1 MTKTKIRTMRKLMFA
16 AGAAALC
23 LGAAFIPASPGQAQG
38 KKIVLGLPGIPPIFA
53 TVNAYVAQKEG
64 LFKKYGV
71 DVELRPFDNG
81 TAAAR
86 AVIAGDIAMS
96 MSPTPPV
103 INQVSNAGVPLVAI
117 FGMNN
122 PDWILATTEPGKTC
136 KDVAGQSVGV
146 DSIGGARSTALRAM
160 LVGCP
165 GVTIDQ
171 THQVA
176 LGSNTAPAMIAGQL
190 SFGVLHLDDVA
201 VIESQGKKVYTV
213 LAMKNTNPNSHYL
226 LYVVGRDQLAAN
238 RDAYVRAIAGLIAAD
253 RFMQDPKNAEAVAQ
267 AASIT
272 GHNETISKAALKEF
286 LAIDFWP
293 TDNDGMNRKKI
304 EAVAALMKKVGAI
317 KPDKQPVAYDK
328 LVDLTVW
335 KDAEAIVK

>member
-1 MTKTKIRTMRKLMFA
+1 MIGTLTKFA
-16 AGAAALC
+16 ACTAAICLAFALAPNDGAH
-23 LGAAFIPASPGQAQG
+23 AQG
-38 KKIVLGLPGIPPIFA
+38 KKVMLAVPGIPPIFA
-53 TVNAYVAQKEG
+53 AVNAYVAQKQG
-64 LFKKYGV
+64 FFKKYGA
-71 DVELRPFDNG
+71 DVEIRAFDNG

-86 AVIAGDIAMS
+86 AVVAGDIDIAQ
-96 MSPTPPV
+96 SPTPPV

-122 PDWILATTEPGKTC
+122 PDWILATTKPNQTC

-165 GVTIDQ
+165 GVKINQ
-171 THQVA
+171 VEQVA

-201 VIESQGKKVYTV
+201 VIEAQGKKVYTL
-213 LAMKNTNPNSHYL
+213 LAMKNTNPESHYL
-226 LYVVGRDQLAAN
+226 LYVVRKDHLAAN
-238 RDAYVRAIAGLIAAD
+238 RDAYVRTIAGLIAAD
-253 RFMQDPKNAEAVAQ
+253 RFMRDPKNADAVAQ
-267 AASIT
+267 AAAIT
-272 GHNETISKAALKEF
+272 GHSIAISKAALKEF

-293 TDNDGMNRKKI
+293 TDNDGMDRKKI

-317 KPDKQPVAYDK
+317 KPDKQPVAYDE
-328 LVDLTVW
+328 LVDPGIW
-335 KDAEAIVK
+335 KAADAMVK

>member
-1 MTKTKIRTMRKLMFA
+1 MREKKTMIRRVTMLLA
-16 AGAAALC
+16 CAGVFCLAVAL
-23 LGAAFIPASPGQAQG
+23 ARNNPAQAQG
-38 KKIVLGLPGIPPIFA
+38 KKIVLAVPGIPPIFA
-53 TVNAYVAQKEG
+53 DVNVYVAQKQDF
-64 LFKKYGV
+64 FKKYGAH
-71 DVELRPFDNG
+71 VEIRQFDNG

-86 AVIAGDIAMS
+86 AVIAGDIDIS

-122 PDWILATTEPGKTC
+122 PDWILATTEPDKTC

-146 DSIGGARSTALRAM
+146 DAIGGARSTALRAM

-165 GVTIDQ
+165 GVKIDQ

-201 VIESQGKKVYTV
+201 VIEAQGKKVYTA

-226 LYVVGRDQLAAN
+226 LYVVRRDHLAAN
-238 RDAYVRAIAGLIAAD
+238 RDGYVRAIAGLIAAN
-253 RFMQDPKNAEAVAQ
+253 RFMQDHKNADAVAQ
-267 AASIT
+267 AATVT
-272 GHNETISKAALKEF
+272 GHSKAISEAALKEF
-286 LAIDFWP
+286 LAINFWP
-293 TDNDGMNRKKI
+293 TDNDGMDKKKI
-304 EAVAALMKKVGAI
+304 ESVAALMKKVGAI
-317 KPDKQPVAYDK
+317 KPDKQPVSYDK
-328 LVDLTVW
+328 LVDPSVW
-335 KDAEAIVK
+335 KDAVAMVK